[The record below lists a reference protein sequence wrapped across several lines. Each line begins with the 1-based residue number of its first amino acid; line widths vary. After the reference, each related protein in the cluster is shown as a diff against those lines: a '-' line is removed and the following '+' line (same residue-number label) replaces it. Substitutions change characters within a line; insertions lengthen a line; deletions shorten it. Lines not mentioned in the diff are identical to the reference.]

1 MWFSYRRGTAAAFRL
16 GSDHG
21 LFCLGCCWAI
31 MLVMFAV
38 GVAHLWWMAA
48 FTAIMVYE
56 KTGRYGKQ
64 AVPIVGVVLMGLA
77 VSVLLQ
83 SPAWLPRLLT
93 H

>member
-1 MWFSYRRGTAAAFRL
+1 MTTRWSGPPSRERGRQLAAVWFSYRRGTAAAFRL

-48 FTAIMVYE
+48 FTAIM
-56 KTGRYGKQ
+56 
-64 AVPIVGVVLMGLA
+64 
-77 VSVLLQ
+77 
-83 SPAWLPRLLT
+83 LT